1 MQDVSSTENIVLVE
15 RHDIKI
21 DLKIYKD
28 QEEIKAYYCFGDLR
42 VELCTMW

>member
-21 DLKIYKD
+21 DLKFTK
-28 QEEIKAYYCFGDLR
+28 IKKKLKHTTVSG
-42 VELCTMW
+42 T